1 MAYDVSEPLMSIN
14 KFHKPKVL
22 QEPDSGV
29 IRIVRLILLEPG
41 TIQTHPDMGV
51 GIVSKFRYSIDVD
64 IDSLNNR
71 IKNQIETYLP
81 MYTAVNVDCNL
92 DVDKKCI
99 NISVKSDQLNTYIP
113 INIETGSVLDSMIN

>member
-14 KFHKPKVL
+14 KFNKPKVL

-29 IRIVRLILLEPG
+29 VRIVRLILLEPG

-51 GIVSKFRYSIDVD
+51 GIVSKFRYSIDID

-81 MYTAVNVDCNL
+81 MYTTVNVDCSL

-99 NISVKSDQLNTYIP
+99 NISIKSDQLNTYIP
-113 INIETGSVLDSMIN
+113 INIETGSVLDSMMN

>member
-1 MAYDVSEPLMSIN
+1 MW
-14 KFHKPKVL
+14 VL
-22 QEPDSGV
+22 YLNLD
-29 IRIVRLILLEPG
+29 IVL
-41 TIQTHPDMGV
+41 
-51 GIVSKFRYSIDVD
+51 VD

>member
-14 KFHKPKVL
+14 KFNKPKVL

-51 GIVSKFRYSIDVD
+51 GIVSKFRYSIG
-64 IDSLNNR
+64 R
-71 IKNQIETYLP
+71 YR
-81 MYTAVNVDCNL
+81 
-92 DVDKKCI
+92 
-99 NISVKSDQLNTYIP
+99 
-113 INIETGSVLDSMIN
+113 